1 MADVEL
7 DYSWGLDHGTW
18 PVLTHMFPA
27 ADIPVVQLGIDRNQP
42 ASFHYDLAQR
52 LSPLRD
58 DGVLILGSG
67 NLVRNLHAY
76 SWGDHPGAYPWAL
89 AFETKVKELLAR
101 HEHGRLIAYETLGEA
116 ALPSVPTPDH
126 YLPFIYTIAL
136 CRGNEPL
143 SYPVEGFD
151 GGSIS
156 MPAVQ
161 VGCGRERT
169 PP

>member
-42 ASFHYDLAQR
+42 ASFHYDLSQR

-67 NLVRNLHAY
+67 TWSVICTPIH
-76 SWGDHPGAYPWAL
+76 GA
-89 AFETKVKELLAR
+89 
-101 HEHGRLIAYETLGEA
+101 
-116 ALPSVPTPDH
+116 
-126 YLPFIYTIAL
+126 TI
-136 CRGNEPL
+136 
-143 SYPVEGFD
+143 
-151 GGSIS
+151 
-156 MPAVQ
+156 PA
-161 VGCGRERT
+161 RT
-169 PP
+169 PGRSHSRRR